1 MARRKRQADPGKA
14 VGVIRVSTGHQAL
27 SPEAQRDAIERW
39 CAANGCTLVAV
50 FQDQVTGAAP
60 LDKRPGLLTALGAL
74 AEHGAGVLV
83 VAKRDRLARDPMVA
97 AMAEAGAK
105 RVGARV
111 VSAAG
116 EGTDSDDP
124 TAILMRRIVDAFAE
138 YERLV
143 IKARIKSAMAVKR
156 SRGEAL
162 GGTAPYGYRL
172 AADGVAVEP
181 DPAEQSVIARVQAL
195 RDEGLSIRAV
205 ADRLNADRVPA
216 RGKRWH
222 PTTVARLVDRD
233 AA

>member
-1 MARRKRQADPGKA
+1 MARRKRKADPGKA
-14 VGVIRVSTGHQAL
+14 VGVVRVSTSQQAL
-27 SPEAQRDAIERW
+27 SPEAQRQAIERW
-39 CAANGCTLVAV
+39 CGANGVELVEV
-50 FQDQVTGAAP
+50 FADTGVSGAAP
-60 LDKRPGLLTALGAL
+60 LDKRPGLLSALGAL
-74 AEHGAGVLV
+74 GEHGAGVLI

-111 VSAAG
+111 GSAAG

-124 TAILMRRIVDAFAE
+124 TAVLMRRIVDAFAE

-156 SRGEAL
+156 AKGEAL
-162 GGTAPYGYRL
+162 GSTAPYGYRVS
-172 AADGVAVEP
+172 ADGQLERDA
-181 DPAEQSVIARVQAL
+181 AEQQVIANVQAL

-205 ADRLNADRVPA
+205 AERLNADGVPA
-216 RGKRWH
+216 RGRRWY
-222 PTTVARLVDRD
+222 PTTVARMLDRD